1 MKLDLVSL
9 ARLAGLRAVRV
20 TILRLPFTRFKVF
33 STQLFYSAKA
43 GSKTGLAVRL
53 AWLQHQKLLIIVGQ
67 YLYPLLTK
75 RSSLLELFKGRV
87 AE

>member
-20 TILRLPFTRFKVF
+20 TILRLPVSRFEVRLNGNDKYP
-33 STQLFYSAKA
+33 TILLCQ
-43 GSKTGLAVRL
+43 TGLAVRL

-67 YLYPLLTK
+67 YL
-75 RSSLLELFKGRV
+75 
-87 AE
+87 